1 MKEYVNWAILAPGII
16 ANSMAKAML
25 ERGIISEKD
34 YDIIDRLMAEKY
46 GISLSS
52 IFFL

>member
-1 MKEYVNWAILAPGII
+1 MEYEERIAAYRLAM
-16 ANSMAKAML
+16 SMAKAML

-34 YDIIDRLMAEKY
+34 YDIIDRLMTEKY

-52 IFFL
+52 IFR

>member
-1 MKEYVNWAILAPGII
+1 MEYEERIAAYRLAM
-16 ANSMAKAML
+16 SMAKAML

-34 YDIIDRLMAEKY
+34 YDIIDCLMTEKY

-52 IFFL
+52 IFR